1 MPDIIIRIGIL
12 LAVGLLVYLGVWCGR
27 RFVESQRRKVLAAV
41 PVAPLDTIHTIANEE
56 VSSSTS
62 PVRILAFSSE
72 DCKQCHQLQAPA
84 LQRVQKQ
91 HGDTVAVVEIDAVTS
106 PELTQQYHILTVPST
121 VILDATGQAH
131 AVNYGFAN
139 TQRLLQQV
147 DAVLTQVMKSKE
159 SRLVLPA

>member
-1 MPDIIIRIGIL
+1 MPDIILRIGIL
-12 LAVGLLVYLGVWCGR
+12 LVVVLLVSLVVQSGR

-41 PVAPLDTIHTIANEE
+41 PVSPVDTTHAIISEE

-84 LQRVQKQ
+84 LQRVQQ
-91 HGDTVAVVEIDAVTS
+91 HHGDTVAVVEIDAVAS
-106 PELTQQYHILTVPST
+106 PQLAQQYHILTVPST
-121 VILDATGQAH
+121 VILDPSGKAH

-147 DAVLTQVMKSKE
+147 DAVLAQVNIVLTQV
-159 SRLVLPA
+159 